1 MCLSSYYWASL
12 YFFNFQYRENS
23 YWPCN
28 LKLSIYLNIHVMK
41 PHRNKINRIT
51 LEWYWG
57 TYCGFNA
64 CFAWSS
70 SWSLKTVLY
79 IFPQMFPRPEAI
91 VLVHIGIWFV
101 TMVEF
106 LELPH
111 FALLSFWYFFN
122 IRCSCELIE
131 HWSCSV
137 VVVFICLF
145 MCCFIQE
152 SDCFTVLF
160 AAQQKFVW

>member
-1 MCLSSYYWASL
+1 
-12 YFFNFQYRENS
+12 
-23 YWPCN
+23 
-28 LKLSIYLNIHVMK
+28 MK

-137 VVVFICLF
+137 VVVFICLLCAALF
-145 MCCFIQE
+145 KKVIVLQFYLQLSRNLYGNPTGQRPIIFYFI
-152 SDCFTVLF
+152 SSLTVLLHNY
-160 AAQQKFVW
+160 